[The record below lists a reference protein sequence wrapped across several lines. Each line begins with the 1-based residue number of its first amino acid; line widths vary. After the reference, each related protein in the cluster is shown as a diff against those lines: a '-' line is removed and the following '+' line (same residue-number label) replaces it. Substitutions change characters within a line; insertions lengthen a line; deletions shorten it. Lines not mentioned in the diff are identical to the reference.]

1 MAKIKRNDEVIIIA
15 GRDKGKYARV
25 VRVITAKNRVMLE
38 DSPKDP
44 QGRILRKIKKHV
56 KPNPQTGAQGGI
68 QELAPTVHISNVA
81 LLDADGKA
89 TRVGY
94 QGEGKEKARIARSTG
109 ATFADQ
115 KAK

>member
-1 MAKIKRNDEVIIIA
+1 MAKIKRNDEVIVIA
-15 GRDKGKYARV
+15 GRDKGKHARV
-25 VRVITAKNRVMLE
+25 VRIITAKNRVMLE
-38 DSPKDP
+38 DS
-44 QGRILRKIKKHV
+44 QGDKLHRIKKHV

-68 QELAPTVHISNVA
+68 QELSPTVHISNVA
-81 LLDADGKA
+81 LVDADGKA

-94 QGEGKEKARIARSTG
+94 QGDGKAKTRIARSTG